1 MKRLAVVSDLHCG
14 SIYGLL
20 PPDFLTFEGVP
31 KLQNAGQKYL
41 WECWLNFCGIVEDF
55 DPHAVIVN
63 GDDVD
68 GLQRKNDGSELS
80 LTNWKD
86 QKDAA
91 IKTLKVLRS
100 VTRKAKWYFTQ
111 GTPYHTGHFGDAEED
126 IAEAMDATA
135 YPSLGTG
142 KLCRETL
149 TLAVDGGVIIE
160 AAHHIS
166 TASVYKTTPLEK
178 EMQATWMNV
187 VNNECPLPDLQ
198 IRSHVHNYSNV
209 EQGLGRAITTPCWQL
224 QTRYARKKSVH
235 RLMPHIGGVLVEA
248 DYQAK
253 KRGTSACQVRREI
266 YKLPPVKIAQL

>member
-14 SIYGLL
+14 SIFGLL

-41 WECWLNFCGIVEDF
+41 WECWLDFANRVEDF

-68 GLQRKNDGSELS
+68 GLQKKQHGAELS
-80 LTNWKD
+80 LTNCKD
-86 QKDAA
+86 QRDAA
-91 IKTLKVLRS
+91 IATLRVLRS
-100 VTRKAKWYFTQ
+100 ATRKAKWYFTQ
-111 GTPYHTGHFGDAEED
+111 GTPYHVGNFGSAEED
-126 IAEAMDATA
+126 IAAAMDATR
-135 YPSLGTG
+135 YPSLGSG

-149 TLAVDGGVIIE
+149 TLEVDGGVIIE

-166 TASVYKTTPLEK
+166 TATIYKATPAEK
-178 EMQATWMNV
+178 EMQATWMDA
-187 VNNECPLPDLQ
+187 VNNGTPLPDLQ
-198 IRSHVHNYSNV
+198 IRSHVHNYTNV
-209 EQGLGRAITTPCWQL
+209 EQGMGRVVTTPCWQL
-224 QTRYARKKSVH
+224 QTRYARKNSVH
-235 RLMPHIGGVLVEA
+235 RLQPHIGGILIEA

-253 KRGTSACQVRREI
+253 KRGNSACQVRREI